1 VSQQRAISRA
11 NGFVHDVEK
20 LSDLSV
26 APVHIRVL
34 SDRSLYILQNLA
46 ELDVAFLSRYGQI
59 IGNGQYLPVLEDDEI
74 LFGVVNDTVDTV
86 RKDIMTDVND
96 GLLAIA
102 NAIVNLANSQGD
114 CDTCQVAQCGS
125 GGATGTAGQATTV
138 TDDGVTNPN
147 PVLFPGYEEYDVFK
161 CDLAEYIVEQIQA
174 DVDKL
179 LDLNWSAITFYGVL
193 ELVAIIAATVATP
206 IFGDE
211 ILAVVGSI
219 ALVSGA
225 MNGPLGELDTAL
237 TNVSSGIICAL
248 YTAPDVQTAKA
259 NAKTAIFQELESLT
273 SGVTLFVAKQM
284 AAMFL
289 SFASLN
295 RLYEGDETK
304 VYPTSAFDCSTC
316 FGGSLS
322 WNFSSGLSSWTLT
335 DNSSG
340 GDSDATGFWTG
351 IDETVQSS
359 LHVDNVALA
368 GAIATWRQTSFTPFA
383 VSGARLSFRHNG
395 PSDSINTRFTVRI
408 IYTDASIE
416 EQNEETSERGAG
428 GSLIHTVTLVT
439 STAKTIDHIE
449 IEIARTHSLNPE
461 PEWNFNVD
469 FDDVLL
475 EW

>member
-1 VSQQRAISRA
+1 
-11 NGFVHDVEK
+11 
-20 LSDLSV
+20 
-26 APVHIRVL
+26 VL

-59 IGNGQYLPVLEDDEI
+59 IGNGQFLPVLEDDEI

-295 RLYEGDETK
+295 RLFEGDETK

>member
-1 VSQQRAISRA
+1 MGQQRAISRA

-20 LSDLSV
+20 LGDLSV
-26 APVHIRVL
+26 EPVHIRVL

-59 IGNGQYLPVLEDDEI
+59 IGNGQYLPVLEEDEI

-86 RKDIMTDVND
+86 RKDIMTDVNE

-295 RLYEGDETK
+295 RLFEGDETK
-304 VYPTSAFDCSTC
+304 VYPASAFDCSTC
-316 FGGSLS
+316 FGDSLS

-359 LHVDNVALA
+359 LHVDNVASA

>member
-1 VSQQRAISRA
+1 
-11 NGFVHDVEK
+11 
-20 LSDLSV
+20 
-26 APVHIRVL
+26 
-34 SDRSLYILQNLA
+34 
-46 ELDVAFLSRYGQI
+46 
-59 IGNGQYLPVLEDDEI
+59 
-74 LFGVVNDTVDTV
+74 
-86 RKDIMTDVND
+86 
-96 GLLAIA
+96 
-102 NAIVNLANSQGD
+102 
-114 CDTCQVAQCGS
+114 
-125 GGATGTAGQATTV
+125 
-138 TDDGVTNPN
+138 
-147 PVLFPGYEEYDVFK
+147 VFK

-295 RLYEGDETK
+295 RLFEGDETK
-304 VYPTSAFDCSTC
+304 VYPASAFDCSTC
-316 FGGSLS
+316 FGDSLS

-359 LHVDNVALA
+359 LHVDNVASA

>member
-1 VSQQRAISRA
+1 MGQQRAISRA

-20 LSDLSV
+20 LGDLSV
-26 APVHIRVL
+26 EPVHIRVL

-59 IGNGQYLPVLEDDEI
+59 IGNGQYLPVLEEDEI

-86 RKDIMTDVND
+86 RKDIMTDVNE

-295 RLYEGDETK
+295 RLFEGDETK

-316 FGGSLS
+316 FGDSLS
-322 WNFSSGLSSWTLT
+322 WLFTTGLDSWTLT
-335 DNSSG
+335 DNSAG
-340 GDSDATGFWTG
+340 GDSDASGFWE
-351 IDETVQSS
+351 DENKAVRSIM
-359 LHVDNVALA
+359 HVDNVALA
-368 GAIATWRQTSFTPFA
+368 SSVATWRQTAFTPFA
-383 VSGARLSFRHNG
+383 VTGARLSFTHSG
-395 PSDSINTRFTVRI
+395 PSDSVITRFTARI
-408 IYTDASIE
+408 IYTDASVD
-416 EQNEETSERGAG
+416 EQDMETAEYGAFG
-428 GSLIHTVTLVT
+428 AQIHTVTLIT
-439 STAKTIDHIE
+439 ATAKTIDHIE
-449 IEIARTHSLNPE
+449 VEIARSHSLNPE
-461 PEWNFNVD
+461 PEWDWDCD
-469 FDDVLL
+469 FDNVLL

>member
-1 VSQQRAISRA
+1 
-11 NGFVHDVEK
+11 
-20 LSDLSV
+20 
-26 APVHIRVL
+26 VL

-46 ELDVAFLSRYGQI
+46 ELDVAFSSRYGQI

-147 PVLFPGYEEYDVFK
+147 PVLFPGYEEYDVYK

-179 LDLNWSAITFYGVL
+179 LDLNWSAITFYGAL

-206 IFGDE
+206 ILGDE

-295 RLYEGDETK
+295 RLFEGDETK
-304 VYPTSAFDCSTC
+304 VYPASAFDCSTC
-316 FGGSLS
+316 FGDSLS

-359 LHVDNVALA
+359 LHVDNVASA